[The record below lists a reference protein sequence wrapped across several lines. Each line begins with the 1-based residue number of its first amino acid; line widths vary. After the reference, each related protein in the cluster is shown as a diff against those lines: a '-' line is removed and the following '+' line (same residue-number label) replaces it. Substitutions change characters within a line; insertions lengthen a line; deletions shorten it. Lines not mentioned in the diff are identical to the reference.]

1 MNKCEMERQIA
12 SLKAENADLRR
23 KMREM
28 NKLSMEQFKRLQ
40 EAETNAQRYREELME
55 VIGG

>member
-12 SLKAENADLRR
+12 SLRAENADLRR
-23 KMREM
+23 KMREL

-40 EAETNAQRYREELME
+40 EAETDAQRYREELME
-55 VIGG
+55 VI

>member
-23 KMREM
+23 KMREL

-40 EAETNAQRYREELME
+40 EAETVAQRYREELME